1 MKSLKESILR
11 STKAGRFQK
20 HVQWSKEFESL
31 KEAEKAF
38 LNFYNIKYKE
48 VKEYINYIFDIYNRE
63 YGWPSAFVFDLD
75 FEEKAKHQGIKLGA
89 KLYDPKIYTS
99 SFTDNRYIVVYV
111 DKVYYIWNDT
121 DEEFEE
127 IFNTKFLEF
136 IEKD

>member
-1 MKSLKESILR
+1 MKSLKESILS

-20 HVQWSKEFESL
+20 PVQWSKEFESL

-38 LNFYNIKYKE
+38 LNFYNIKDKE

-75 FEEKAKHQGIKLGA
+75 FEEKAKHQGIKVGA
-89 KLYDPKIYTS
+89 KLYDPKIYSS

>member
-1 MKSLKESILR
+1 MKSLKESILN
-11 STKAGRFQK
+11 STKSGRYSIPVK
-20 HVQWSKEFESL
+20 WSKEFESL
-31 KEAEKAF
+31 KEAEKSF
-38 LNFYNIKYKE
+38 LDFYDITDPE
-48 VKEYINYIFDIYNRE
+48 VEDYINYIFDTYNRE

-99 SFTDNRYIVVYV
+99 RFTDNRYIVVYV

-121 DEEFEE
+121 DEVFED